1 MDKRNFIKT
10 LGALSV
16 SSLVSA
22 SELSKIKSV
31 SHNLPKTRSDEEL
44 WATIRSHYTL
54 KDDYINLES
63 GYYSIIPNPV
73 LEHFIKH
80 VRHVNIEGSYYMR
93 NDLKKNKDRVI
104 SELADLVGS
113 TSDQIAITRNTT
125 ESLDLVISGFQWEK
139 GDEAIYAKQ
148 DYGSMKEM
156 FEQIS
161 SRYGVKN
168 KIVSV
173 PNHPK
178 NDEEIVSIYENQITD
193 KTKLIMVCHM
203 INITGQI
210 LPIKKICEMAHSYGV
225 EVMVDGAHCVGHFD
239 FSIDEFNCDYYG
251 SSLHKWLAT
260 PLGAGLLYVNRNNT
274 HKIWPLLANG
284 NTNKNDIKRLNHIG
298 THPVHTDLAISNS
311 IDYTN
316 WIGMKKKEKRMRY
329 LQRYWSD
336 KLRSIENVI
345 VNTPEDLNRSCGI
358 GNVGLS
364 NMSPSAMSKVLFEKY
379 KIFTVAIDY
388 ANVKGCRI
396 SPNIFTTTNELD
408 QFIIAV
414 QGNGKFV
421 IYDLIIINSSA

>member
-16 SSLVSA
+16 SSVVSP
-22 SELSKIKSV
+22 SELTKIKSI
-31 SHNLPKTRSDEEL
+31 SYSLPKIKSDEEL
-44 WATIRSHYTL
+44 WSTVRSHYTL

-80 VRHVNIEGSYYMR
+80 VKHVNIEGSYYMR
-93 NDLKKNKDRVI
+93 NDLNKNKDRVI
-104 SELADLVGS
+104 SELAKLVGS
-113 TSDQIAITRNTT
+113 TSDQIGITRNAT
-125 ESLDLVISGFQWEK
+125 ESLDLVISGFQWER

-148 DYGSMKEM
+148 DYGTMKEM

-161 SRYGVKN
+161 SRYGVKT

-178 NDEEIVSIYENQITD
+178 NDEEIVSIYESQITD
-193 KTKLIMVCHM
+193 NTKLIMICHM

-210 LPIKKICEMAHSYGV
+210 LPVKKICEMAHSYGV

-260 PLGAGLLYVNRNNT
+260 PLGAGLLYVNKKNT

-284 NTNKNDIKRLNHIG
+284 NTNKKDIKRLNHIG

-336 KLRSIENVI
+336 KLRTVKNVI

-364 NMSPSAMSKVLFEKY
+364 NMSPSQMSNVLFEKY

-408 QFIIAV
+408 QFISAV
-414 QGNGKFV
+414 KEMANT
-421 IYDLIIINSSA
+421 

>member
-22 SELSKIKSV
+22 SELTKIKSV
-31 SHNLPKTRSDEEL
+31 SHSLPKTRSDEEL

-104 SELADLVGS
+104 SELANLVGS

-178 NDEEIVSIYENQITD
+178 NDEEIVSIYESQITD

-396 SPNIFTTTNELD
+396 SPNIFTTTYELD
-408 QFIIAV
+408 QFVIAV
-414 QGNGKFV
+414 KEMA
-421 IYDLIIINSSA
+421 NS

>member
-22 SELSKIKSV
+22 SELTKIKSV
-31 SHNLPKTRSDEEL
+31 SHSLPKTRSDEEL

-104 SELADLVGS
+104 SELANLVGS

-125 ESLDLVISGFQWEK
+125 ESLDLVISGFQWKK

-210 LPIKKICEMAHSYGV
+210 LPIKKICEMAHRYGV

-239 FSIDEFNCDYYG
+239 FSIDDFNCDYYG

-336 KLRSIENVI
+336 KLRTIKNVI

-358 GNVGLS
+358 ANVGLS
-364 NMSPSAMSKVLFEKY
+364 NMSPSAMSKVLLEKY

-414 QGNGKFV
+414 QEMA
-421 IYDLIIINSSA
+421 NS

>member
-22 SELSKIKSV
+22 SELTKIKSV
-31 SHNLPKTRSDEEL
+31 SLSLPNTKSDEEL
-44 WATIRSHYTL
+44 WTTVRSHYTL

-80 VRHVNIEGSYYMR
+80 VKHVNIEGSYYMR
-93 NDLKKNKDRVI
+93 NDLNKNKDRVI
-104 SELADLVGS
+104 TELAKLVGS
-113 TSDQIAITRNTT
+113 TSNQIGITRNAT
-125 ESLDLVISGFQWEK
+125 ESLDLVISGFQWER

-148 DYGSMKEM
+148 DYGTMKEM

-161 SRYGVKN
+161 SRYGVKT

-178 NDEEIVSIYENQITD
+178 NDEEIVSIYESQITD
-193 KTKLIMVCHM
+193 NTKLIMICHM

-210 LPIKKICEMAHSYGV
+210 LPVKKICEMAHSYGV

-260 PLGAGLLYVNRNNT
+260 QLGAGLLYVNKKNT

-284 NTNKNDIKRLNHIG
+284 NTNKKDIKRLNHIG

-336 KLRSIENVI
+336 KLRTIENVI

-364 NMSPSAMSKVLFEKY
+364 NMSPSQMSNVLFEKY

-396 SPNIFTTTNELD
+396 TPNVFTTIDELD
-408 QFIIAV
+408 QFIGLKGFELCHDKDILFESTKA
-414 QGNGKFV
+414 
-421 IYDLIIINSSA
+421 

>member
-1 MDKRNFIKT
+1 MDKRSFIKT

-16 SSLVSA
+16 SSVVSP
-22 SELSKIKSV
+22 SELTKIKSI
-31 SHNLPKTRSDEEL
+31 SYSLPKIKSDEEL
-44 WATIRSHYTL
+44 WSTVRSHYTL

-80 VRHVNIEGSYYMR
+80 VKYVNIEGSYYMR
-93 NDLKKNKDRVI
+93 NDLNKNKDRVI
-104 SELADLVGS
+104 SELAKLVGS
-113 TSDQIAITRNTT
+113 TSDQIGITRNAT
-125 ESLDLVISGFQWEK
+125 ESLDLVISGFQWER

-148 DYGSMKEM
+148 DYGTMKEM

-161 SRYGVKN
+161 SRYGVKT

-178 NDEEIVSIYENQITD
+178 NDEEIVSIYESQITD
-193 KTKLIMVCHM
+193 NTKLIMICHM

-210 LPIKKICEMAHSYGV
+210 LPVKKICEMAHSYGV

-260 PLGAGLLYVNRNNT
+260 PLGAGLLYVNKKNT

-284 NTNKNDIKRLNHIG
+284 NTNKKDIKRLNHIG

-316 WIGMKKKEKRMRY
+316 WIGIKKKEKRMRY

-336 KLRSIENVI
+336 KLRIIENI
-345 VNTPEDLNRSCGI
+345 IINTPEDIDRSCGI
-358 GNVGLS
+358 GNVGLT
-364 NMSPSAMSKVLFEKY
+364 NMSPSQMSKVLF
-379 KIFTVAIDY
+379 
-388 ANVKGCRI
+388 
-396 SPNIFTTTNELD
+396 
-408 QFIIAV
+408 Q
-414 QGNGKFV
+414 
-421 IYDLIIINSSA
+421 

>member
-22 SELSKIKSV
+22 SELTKIKSV
-31 SHNLPKTRSDEEL
+31 SHSLPKTRSDEEL

-104 SELADLVGS
+104 SELANLVGS

-125 ESLDLVISGFQWEK
+125 ESLDLVISGFQWKK

-210 LPIKKICEMAHSYGV
+210 LPIKKICEMAHRYGV

-239 FSIDEFNCDYYG
+239 FSIDDFNCDYYG

-284 NTNKNDIKRLNHIG
+284 NTNKNDINRLNHIG

-336 KLRSIENVI
+336 KLRTIKNVI

-358 GNVGLS
+358 ANVGLS

-414 QGNGKFV
+414 QEMA
-421 IYDLIIINSSA
+421 NS

>member
-22 SELSKIKSV
+22 SELTKIKSV
-31 SHNLPKTRSDEEL
+31 SHSLPKTRSDEDL

-104 SELADLVGS
+104 SELANLVGS

-125 ESLDLVISGFQWEK
+125 ESLDLVISGFQWKK

-210 LPIKKICEMAHSYGV
+210 LPIKKICEMAHRYGV

-239 FSIDEFNCDYYG
+239 FSIDDFNCDYYG

-284 NTNKNDIKRLNHIG
+284 NTNKNDINRLNHIG

-408 QFIIAV
+408 QFVIAV
-414 QGNGKFV
+414 QEMA
-421 IYDLIIINSSA
+421 NS

>member
-1 MDKRNFIKT
+1 MDKRSFIKT

-16 SSLVSA
+16 SSVVSP
-22 SELSKIKSV
+22 SELTKIKSI
-31 SHNLPKTRSDEEL
+31 SYSLPKIKSDEEL
-44 WATIRSHYTL
+44 WSTVRSHYTL

-80 VRHVNIEGSYYMR
+80 VKYVNIEGSYYMR
-93 NDLKKNKDRVI
+93 NDLNKNKDRVI
-104 SELADLVGS
+104 SELAKLVGS
-113 TSDQIAITRNTT
+113 TSDQIGITRNAT
-125 ESLDLVISGFQWEK
+125 ESLDLVISGYQWER

-148 DYGSMKEM
+148 DYGTMKEM

-161 SRYGVKN
+161 LRYGVKT

-178 NDEEIVSIYENQITD
+178 SDEEIISIYESQITD
-193 KTKLIMVCHM
+193 KTKLIMICHM

-210 LPIKKICEMAHSYGV
+210 LPVKKICEMAHSYGV

-260 PLGAGLLYVNRNNT
+260 PLGAGLLYINKNNT

-284 NTNKNDIKRLNHIG
+284 NTNKKDIKRLNHIG

-336 KLRSIENVI
+336 KLRTIENVI

-358 GNVGLS
+358 GNIGLS
-364 NMSPSAMSKVLFEKY
+364 NMSPSQMSNVLFEKY
-379 KIFTVAIDY
+379 QIFTVAIDY

-408 QFIIAV
+408 QFISAV
-414 QGNGKFV
+414 KEMANT
-421 IYDLIIINSSA
+421 

>member
-16 SSLVSA
+16 SSVVSP
-22 SELSKIKSV
+22 SELTNIKSISYSLPKIK
-31 SHNLPKTRSDEEL
+31 SDEEL
-44 WATIRSHYTL
+44 WTTVRSHYTL

-80 VRHVNIEGSYYMR
+80 VKHVNIEGSYYMR
-93 NDLKKNKDRVI
+93 NDLNKNKDRVI
-104 SELADLVGS
+104 TELAKLVGS
-113 TSDQIAITRNTT
+113 TSDQIGITRNAT

-148 DYGSMKEM
+148 DYGTMKEM

-161 SRYGVKN
+161 SRYGVKT

-178 NDEEIVSIYENQITD
+178 NDEEIVSIYESQITD
-193 KTKLIMVCHM
+193 KTKLIMICHM

-210 LPIKKICEMAHSYGV
+210 LPVKKICEMAHSYGV

-260 PLGAGLLYVNRNNT
+260 PLGAGLLYVNKNNT

-284 NTNKNDIKRLNHIG
+284 NTNKKDIKRLNHIG

-336 KLRSIENVI
+336 KLRTVKNVI

-364 NMSPSAMSKVLFEKY
+364 NMSPSQMSNVLFEKY

-408 QFIIAV
+408 EFISAV
-414 QGNGKFV
+414 KEMANT
-421 IYDLIIINSSA
+421 

>member
-16 SSLVSA
+16 SSLVPA
-22 SELSKIKSV
+22 SELTKIKSV
-31 SHNLPKTRSDEEL
+31 SYSLPNTKSDEEL
-44 WATIRSHYTL
+44 WSTVRSHYTL

-80 VRHVNIEGSYYMR
+80 VKHVNIEGSYYMR
-93 NDLKKNKDRVI
+93 NDLNKNKDRVI
-104 SELADLVGS
+104 TELAKLVGS
-113 TSDQIAITRNTT
+113 TSDQIGITRNAT
-125 ESLDLVISGFQWEK
+125 ESLDLVISGFQWER

-148 DYGSMKEM
+148 DYGTMKEM

-161 SRYGVKN
+161 SRYGVKT

-178 NDEEIVSIYENQITD
+178 SDEEIISIYESQITD
-193 KTKLIMVCHM
+193 KTKLIMICHM

-210 LPIKKICEMAHSYGV
+210 LPVKKICEMAHSYGV

-260 PLGAGLLYVNRNNT
+260 PLGAGLLYVNKNNT

-284 NTNKNDIKRLNHIG
+284 NTNKKDIKRLNHIG

-316 WIGMKKKEKRMRY
+316 WIGMKKKEKRLRY

-336 KLRSIENVI
+336 KLRTVKNVI

-364 NMSPSAMSKVLFEKY
+364 NMSPSQMSNILFEKY

-408 QFIIAV
+408 EFISAV
-414 QGNGKFV
+414 KEMANT
-421 IYDLIIINSSA
+421 